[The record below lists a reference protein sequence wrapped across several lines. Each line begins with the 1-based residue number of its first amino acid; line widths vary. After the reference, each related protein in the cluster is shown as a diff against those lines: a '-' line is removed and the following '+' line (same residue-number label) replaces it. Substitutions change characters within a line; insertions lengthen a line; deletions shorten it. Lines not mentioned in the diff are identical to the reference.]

1 MTQLFA
7 LLLGCLLFNL
17 APAAGDIHALIMTIG
32 QYEDPTATLG
42 GVSHDVESARII
54 AEKMGV
60 KPQNLKIYRNQELDI
75 KGMKKAFDTLE
86 NNIAEDDQIFIYYS
100 GHGFRQVVPERA
112 GDRCA
117 EGLLASD
124 MNGFYDSEFENRLQ
138 RLGNKASKVIVLLD
152 ACHSGGA
159 TTRSVGPKTSGFKA
173 KTWEPKSG
181 AAACTTPVNVVKRS
195 IAPATRS
202 VGSGKNNFVYI
213 AAARDN
219 EVSLDNANTGGLATF
234 AMRECMEGAAIDTD
248 GSGALSAEEIR
259 ACAQEKIN
267 QRLSTTQGYLPHN
280 ITITGNSRMVLRFA
294 TPTEKPAV
302 QTVALAQAA
311 PQTATPSVA
320 SNQNA
325 NSALA
330 ETTDASSPSA
340 TNTRPPVK
348 KFKKKRKN
356 RRTFGLRA
364 IDSQNAN
371 ENDDEN
377 GIAAAL
383 IDLYENRDDRRQV
396 VLETDKPVLK
406 IGKDALKLRVKSSHA
421 GYVYLLMIGSD
432 DQTIDL
438 LYPNTLDKDNRITA
452 GQTLEL
458 PRNGWDLEVQG
469 PVGIDRLIAIVSDT
483 PRDFSSL
490 GMVAA
495 GPFSMADVKPGTTR
509 NLQVVA
515 TSAAGKKNTY
525 GADILEIEEVK

>member
-1 MTQLFA
+1 MKTMTQLFA

-195 IAPATRS
+195 IAPATRPATWYFS
-202 VGSGKNNFVYI
+202 T
-213 AAARDN
+213 ARPN
-219 EVSLDNANTGGLATF
+219 LLSWVTCCLPGP
-234 AMRECMEGAAIDTD
+234 
-248 GSGALSAEEIR
+248 SGARISRWATIR
-259 ACAQEKIN
+259 ICWM
-267 QRLSTTQGYLPHN
+267 RSPGVCGRWGTMSLLC
-280 ITITGNSRMVLRFA
+280 
-294 TPTEKPAV
+294 PAM
-302 QTVALAQAA
+302 APPAPLA
-311 PQTATPSVA
+311 
-320 SNQNA
+320 
-325 NSALA
+325 
-330 ETTDASSPSA
+330 
-340 TNTRPPVK
+340 
-348 KFKKKRKN
+348 
-356 RRTFGLRA
+356 
-364 IDSQNAN
+364 
-371 ENDDEN
+371 
-377 GIAAAL
+377 
-383 IDLYENRDDRRQV
+383 
-396 VLETDKPVLK
+396 
-406 IGKDALKLRVKSSHA
+406 
-421 GYVYLLMIGSD
+421 
-432 DQTIDL
+432 
-438 LYPNTLDKDNRITA
+438 
-452 GQTLEL
+452 
-458 PRNGWDLEVQG
+458 RNG
-469 PVGIDRLIAIVSDT
+469 
-483 PRDFSSL
+483 
-490 GMVAA
+490 
-495 GPFSMADVKPGTTR
+495 
-509 NLQVVA
+509 
-515 TSAAGKKNTY
+515 
-525 GADILEIEEVK
+525 